1 MEVSRLCRSA
11 GRRTVVASPTG
22 RRRTAV
28 RPAPLPPAPPNAPA
42 APLLRPPS
50 ASPPE
55 RALASA
61 ICRLRKRHLRL
72 LLHRCMLLL
81 RRMHSSSTAVSS
93 LHPLQLWRLQRSPRP
108 KPHLTCSRSC
118 SSAALIVT
126 RAASARRR
134 CWSTS
139 QPRLEPP
146 SPPSS
151 CGSEGNP
158 KEPPR
163 APPGDQCMMLHA
175 TMPFRRLAACTAAAQ
190 TPPCP
195 WWGSKTSLFT
205 LK

>member
-11 GRRTVVASPTG
+11 GRQTVVASPTG
-22 RRRTAV
+22 RRRTAI

-118 SSAALIVT
+118 SSSSPAPHPPAAG
-126 RAASARRR
+126 AGPPPNHASNHPHLPHRVGLKGI
-134 CWSTS
+134 
-139 QPRLEPP
+139 PRSPLEPP
-146 SPPSS
+146 LEISV
-151 CGSEGNP
+151 
-158 KEPPR
+158 
-163 APPGDQCMMLHA
+163 
-175 TMPFRRLAACTAAAQ
+175 
-190 TPPCP
+190 
-195 WWGSKTSLFT
+195 
-205 LK
+205 